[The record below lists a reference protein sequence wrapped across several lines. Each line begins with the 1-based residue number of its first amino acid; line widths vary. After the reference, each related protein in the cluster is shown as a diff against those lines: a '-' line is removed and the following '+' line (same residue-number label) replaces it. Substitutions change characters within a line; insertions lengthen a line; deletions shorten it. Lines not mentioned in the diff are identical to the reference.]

1 LNIIKSKNHLFN
13 SGAMM
18 NHCLKRGYQQTVLG
32 VPVLKGIDFTLL
44 AGQVHAL
51 MGGTARENR
60 R

>member
-18 NHCLKRGYQQTVLG
+18 THFSTREYQQAVLRRAG
-32 VPVLKGIDFTLL
+32 LKGIDFTLL